1 MPTAYDPEPFLASY
15 HPNLAHDIA
24 RLSRQ
29 PMTKYIPKVGK
40 NRWTQLLTD
49 IRQRESETLEIL
61 NQLSRVAKNDETKL
75 TIKEAQ
81 IKCLQTQLD
90 LEELMKME

>member
-1 MPTAYDPEPFLASY
+1 
-15 HPNLAHDIA
+15 
-24 RLSRQ
+24 
-29 PMTKYIPKVGK
+29 MTKYIPKVGK
-40 NRWTQLLTD
+40 NRWNQLLAD
-49 IRQRESETLEIL
+49 IRQREAETLEIL
-61 NQLSRVAKNDETKL
+61 NQLSRVATNHETKL

>member
-1 MPTAYDPEPFLASY
+1 
-15 HPNLAHDIA
+15 
-24 RLSRQ
+24 
-29 PMTKYIPKVGK
+29 MTKYIPKVGK

>member
-1 MPTAYDPEPFLASY
+1 
-15 HPNLAHDIA
+15 
-24 RLSRQ
+24 
-29 PMTKYIPKVGK
+29 MTKYIPKVGK

-61 NQLSRVAKNDETKL
+61 HQLSRVAKNDETKL